1 MATATPWPPEPWPAA
16 WRAWLTGD
24 GPRRRRGKAGRR
36 PGESCGPEARG
47 GGALAR
53 AEAAAACAGGTARQL
68 RRRGGVPT
76 AVVPESSGREVRK
89 GEESTRKLTAGFNR
103 AEKGRKTRIDGGRSF
118 GGQQWRRRPADGPG
132 RWRRGSGASLG
143 GGDPVPVVGWADGGR
158 RVALHG
164 GVRAAALMEAG
175 GASGRASRGPRNSA
189 RSEGER
195 EEAKTNLATSTATT
209 GLNGGGGRRRATR
222 GHRRRERRRRSA
234 ACCAE
239 GCRGTWQPREVPEE
253 SGFGRNQGRARWSWP
268 GPRRGRGAWPTPA
281 ANAVTAGNREERDGV
296 RADL

>member
-89 GEESTRKLTAGFNR
+89 GEESTRKLTVGFNR
-103 AEKGRKTRIDGGRSF
+103 AEKGRKTRIDGGAELWRPTMVAAAAQ
-118 GGQQWRRRPADGPG
+118 GPIRPGKGLNELVDGWRR
-132 RWRRGSGASLG
+132 WRVRLIGLG
-143 GGDPVPVVGWADGGR
+143 
-158 RVALHG
+158 H
-164 GVRAAALMEAG
+164 E
-175 GASGRASRGPRNSA
+175 
-189 RSEGER
+189 
-195 EEAKTNLATSTATT
+195 
-209 GLNGGGGRRRATR
+209 
-222 GHRRRERRRRSA
+222 
-234 ACCAE
+234 
-239 GCRGTWQPREVPEE
+239 
-253 SGFGRNQGRARWSWP
+253 
-268 GPRRGRGAWPTPA
+268 
-281 ANAVTAGNREERDGV
+281 
-296 RADL
+296 